1 MHRHPKSVWVIS
13 TALLAALTVFVV
25 SNAAVV
31 PGPWH
36 DGRNCDL
43 CRSGHQPTLTPPLR
57 VEIPIPFTVEWRVP
71 ADEQDP
77 LPDPSF
83 RTDAPRAPPA

>member
-1 MHRHPKSVWVIS
+1 
-13 TALLAALTVFVV
+13 LAALGVFIV

-43 CRSGHQPTLTPPLR
+43 CRSGHQPILTAPVR
-57 VEIPIPFTVEWRVP
+57 VEVPAPVPIEWRVA
-71 ADEQDP
+71 ADEQNP
-77 LPDPSF
+77 ALEPAF
-83 RTDAPRAPPA
+83 RTGSPRAPPA